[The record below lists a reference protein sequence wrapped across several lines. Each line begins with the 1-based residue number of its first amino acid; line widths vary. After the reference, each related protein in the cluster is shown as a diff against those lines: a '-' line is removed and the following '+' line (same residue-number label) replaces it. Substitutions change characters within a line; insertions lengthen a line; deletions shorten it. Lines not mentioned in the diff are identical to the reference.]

1 MVRKREGGMRPVSGH
16 LDSPTLPEL
25 RPEIAP
31 DNLRAAAALYY
42 AAKLDEIGLFAVA
55 DIVAQGF
62 AEGQLAAPSS
72 ELPRIYWR
80 AREDRPSPAAR
91 AVACARVVGCGPAA
105 SSPDTN
111 HAVPVLLARW
121 LEAAA
126 AVPGDPEMTE
136 AHAQALA
143 ANFSRH
149 SSGLVRKIHAHLGAA
164 IELLASP
171 EALHAFGAANLW
183 ELIEVVAARRLERAI
198 NVMAMRA
205 QAVSGTAALEWLAAH
220 AVTGDLTPDETLT
233 HIATSWTAMTD

>member
-55 DIVAQGF
+55 DLVAQAF
-62 AEGQLAAPSS
+62 AEGQLPGAS
-72 ELPRIYWR
+72 ELPRAYWR
-80 AREDRPSPAAR
+80 ARDDRPSAAAR
-91 AVACARVVGCGPAA
+91 AVACARVVGSGPAA
-105 SSPDTN
+105 TGPDAN
-111 HAVPVLLARW
+111 QEVPTLLSRW

-126 AVPGDPEMTE
+126 VSGDPEMTE

-143 ANFSRH
+143 ANLSHH

-164 IELLASP
+164 VELLASP
-171 EALHAFGAANLW
+171 EALHAHGAANLW
-183 ELIEVVAARRLERAI
+183 ELIEVVAARHQGRAI
-198 NVMAMRA
+198 DGVAIMAMRA
-205 QAVSGTAALEWLAAH
+205 QAVSGTAALEWLAVH
-220 AVTGDLTPDETLT
+220 AITGDLTPDETLT
-233 HIATSWTAMTD
+233 HIATSWVTP